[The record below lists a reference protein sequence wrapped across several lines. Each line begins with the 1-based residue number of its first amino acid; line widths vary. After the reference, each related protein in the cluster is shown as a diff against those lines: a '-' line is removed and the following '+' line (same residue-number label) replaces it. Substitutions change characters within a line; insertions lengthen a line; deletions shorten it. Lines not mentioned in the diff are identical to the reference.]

1 MSEPV
6 LTCPKLEKTFPGQR
20 PHRLICE
27 PHQLIGTPS
36 AYLCAPSAYLGA
48 PSAYLGIPSA
58 YLGETKIKLTKMEF
72 GLSLTKI
79 NNLDK
84 YMIST
89 AQHIVMN
96 GKIG

>member
-1 MSEPV
+1 MACSDASEPI
-6 LTCPKLEKTFPGQR
+6 LTCPELEK
-20 PHRLICE
+20 
-27 PHQLIGTPS
+27 LIGALS
-36 AYLCAPSAYLGA
+36 AYLCAPSAYLGT
-48 PSAYLGIPSA
+48 PSAYLGVPSA

-89 AQHIVMN
+89 AHSHEWENWVDSE
-96 GKIG
+96 KL